1 MFHYGYMSILWVM
14 IGTVWEKRVLHSL
27 RDLKCNQGHS
37 KTCSWIFISTIF
49 IMNLQRLWEIETLM
63 KHCRSLFQKDISW
76 KTLTLAE
83 LDVRQNLFTIG
94 LQTKKQVDMFI
105 KHSNKIICVDSTRL
119 NLSNESIK
127 IPIGNTR
134 CSRWNQ

>member
-1 MFHYGYMSILWVM
+1 MFRCWYMSILWVM

-37 KTCSWIFISTIF
+37 ETCSWIFISTIF
-49 IMNLQRLWEIETLM
+49 IVNLQRLWEIEAVT
-63 KHCRSLFQKDISW
+63 KHCRSSFRKYISW

-83 LDVRQNLFTIG
+83 LDVRQNLFMIG
-94 LQTKKQVDMFI
+94 LQTKKLVDMFI

-127 IPIGNTR
+127 FSIGNTS